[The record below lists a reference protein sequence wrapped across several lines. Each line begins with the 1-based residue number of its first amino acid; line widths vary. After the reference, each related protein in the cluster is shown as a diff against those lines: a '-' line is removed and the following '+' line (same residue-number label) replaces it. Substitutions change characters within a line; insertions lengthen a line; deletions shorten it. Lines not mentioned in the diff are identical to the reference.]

1 MSRGRTARARVA
13 HEPRRRTSGVA
24 PPHRPVDDAPAWAV
38 TMPVVGRDR
47 VRVALF
53 LVAVWAVLFAPQLFS
68 REVFTAGDARVF
80 RPFSEFSRDR
90 WLATHQRTFW
100 NPYVYA
106 GIPGAPSLAD
116 SRPQYLPDAVLDLY
130 ERVRPSR
137 VIPLA
142 APLLAHLAGMLAM
155 AALVRRVW
163 GASRAGMAFAGAVWG
178 LMPELVAPFSD
189 GHDAQ
194 FVSASL
200 IPVLLLAI
208 HQLFA
213 VRTAYLA
220 LAATSFAALGAL
232 FVLTGHPQL
241 VVYGAGFGAVFALER
256 AWNSQR
262 LSRLA
267 WLCAA
272 ALLAVGLS
280 APVWLPALLY
290 SGASF
295 RGGDGAPGITPAEV
309 SRFSYAWRDL
319 LTLIWPWAV
328 GFGESTYWGG
338 LAGTDHPSYVGS
350 AVFLLAISASVRRG
364 AAVTRLMLIGFIVFG
379 VLGSLGTTLGPAGL
393 ALRDLGPF
401 GERFRSQMLWMVVAQ
416 AAMVLLAA
424 RAFAPPPDPPGIPR
438 AAWLLGPLR
447 VAIGLALIG
456 PLAGDYAHAMLEA
469 RPGDSP
475 ALALHV
481 ARAAGLD
488 LIVRSVITTSVVL
501 LLWTARSRSP
511 RAPLAQ
517 LGLIA
522 AAMIGLGSVS
532 LPILLRDRG
541 PITRIEAAPE
551 PMLASLGAREPA
563 MRVFS
568 TRRVPSV
575 PGAPIRSAR
584 DVEFYSNDWIRWRAH
599 ALGGNHGALPAIWR
613 PMGQET
619 RSFGALRAL
628 GIGYVSADSGA
639 HWSADH
645 FEEVHRDPQE
655 VVYRV
660 RGALGRAYAAS
671 AVRQLPEDRDV
682 LAAMMAQDFDPARV
696 AFTTD
701 ERLAGEYPGSADC
714 RIAWAADDPDRVAL
728 DVEAHD
734 RAFVVLADTWF
745 AGWSARLDGAPVPIA
760 RVNQLARGVVVPAG
774 RHRLEMTYEPSGW
787 RAGLESGAIAFVLL
801 IVAALAATFV
811 ALRGRRAQSAAPSA
825 P

>member
-68 REVFTAGDARVF
+68 REVFAAGDARVF

-447 VAIGLALIG
+447 AAIG
-456 PLAGDYAHAMLEA
+456 
-469 RPGDSP
+469 
-475 ALALHV
+475 
-481 ARAAGLD
+481 
-488 LIVRSVITTSVVL
+488 
-501 LLWTARSRSP
+501 
-511 RAPLAQ
+511 
-517 LGLIA
+517 
-522 AAMIGLGSVS
+522 
-532 LPILLRDRG
+532 
-541 PITRIEAAPE
+541 
-551 PMLASLGAREPA
+551 
-563 MRVFS
+563 
-568 TRRVPSV
+568 
-575 PGAPIRSAR
+575 
-584 DVEFYSNDWIRWRAH
+584 
-599 ALGGNHGALPAIWR
+599 R